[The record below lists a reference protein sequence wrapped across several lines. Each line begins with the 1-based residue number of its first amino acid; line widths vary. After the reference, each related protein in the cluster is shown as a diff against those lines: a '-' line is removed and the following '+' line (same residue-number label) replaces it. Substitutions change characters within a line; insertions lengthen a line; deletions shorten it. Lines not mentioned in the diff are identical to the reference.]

1 LPGVRNKFDP
11 FSRLTGPD
19 GLRQQPGAMR
29 LPVEHVE
36 TLIIGGGQ
44 AGLAMS
50 HMLSK
55 RNRPHLVL
63 ERHRIAER
71 WRSERWDGLH
81 FQGPNWTVELPD
93 FPKPST
99 DPDAYASA
107 QEIADFIAAYAEA
120 IAAPVRCGV
129 EVTSLRRRPGVP
141 GFTAETAGQSFQA
154 TNVVVATGPFQRPV
168 VPDLLPAGSGF
179 FQVHAAQY
187 KKPGQLPGG
196 AVLVVGAGNS
206 GTQIAEE
213 LLRSGRRVFLA
224 VGRHRRVPRHYRGR
238 NLHWWLD
245 VLGIYGTPPERRG
258 PDRSPL
264 VMTGAYGGHTIDFR
278 RLAAQGMVLLGHAAS
293 IDAGVLSVAP
303 DLHAN
308 LAHGDAAYAR
318 FLDQADAYIREQALD
333 LPEEPEGRLA
343 TPDPPSLAGPPIRQ
357 LDLHENGVTSVIW
370 GTGYAPDFRWID
382 APVFDARGLPAHR
395 QGITEVPGL
404 YFLGL
409 SFLTRFGSSFVT
421 GVGDDA
427 ARLADH
433 IAKRT

>member
-1 LPGVRNKFDP
+1 
-11 FSRLTGPD
+11 
-19 GLRQQPGAMR
+19 M
-29 LPVEHVE
+29 PVERVE

-63 ERHRIAER
+63 ERCRIAER

-81 FQGPNWTVELPD
+81 FQGPNWTVQLPD
-93 FPKPST
+93 FPKPFA
-99 DPDAYASA
+99 DPDAYATA
-107 QEIADFIAAYAEA
+107 QEIADFIDAYAAA
-120 IAAPVRCGV
+120 INAPIRCGI
-129 EVTSLRRRPGVP
+129 EVQSLRRDAD
-141 GFTAETAGQSFQA
+141 GFIAQTAAVSFQA

-168 VPDLLPAGSGF
+168 VADLLPADSGF
-179 FQVHAAQY
+179 FQVHAAHY
-187 KKPGQLPGG
+187 KNPGQLPDG

-224 VGRHRRVPRHYRGR
+224 VGRHRRVPRNYRGR

-245 VLGIYGTPPERRG
+245 VLGIYDTPPERRG
-258 PDRSPL
+258 PDRSPM

-278 RLAAQGMVLLGHAAS
+278 RLAAQGMVLLGHADS

-303 DLHAN
+303 DLRAN
-308 LAHGDAAYAR
+308 LAHGDAAYTQ
-318 FLDQADAYIREQALD
+318 FLDQADAYISDGNLNLA
-333 LPEEPEGRLA
+333 EEPEARLA
-343 TPDPPSLAGPPIRQ
+343 TPDPPSLTGPPIRH
-357 LDLHENGVTSVIW
+357 LDLYENGVTSVIW

-382 APVFDARGLPAHR
+382 APIFDARGLPAHR

-409 SFLTRFGSSFVT
+409 SFLTKFGSSFVT

-433 IAKRT
+433 IVERA